1 MRRSRMSIADL
12 DQETLTQLQAFEEEL
27 GFYLVALA
35 PKYKLAELSADQVEK
50 VQSMEQKLGL
60 VLLAY
65 QKDN

>member
-12 DQETLTQLQAFEEEL
+12 DQETLSQLQAFEEEM

-35 PKYKLAELSADQVEK
+35 PRYKVAELSAEQVEK
-50 VQSMEQKLGL
+50 VQSMEQKLGV

>member
-12 DQETLTQLQAFEEEL
+12 DQETLTQLQAFEKEL
-27 GFYLVALA
+27 GLYLVALA
-35 PKYKLAELSADQVEK
+35 PRYKLADLSADQVEK
-50 VQSMEQKLGL
+50 VQAMEQKLGV